1 VHMFTISN
9 RWDPIFEPDGF
20 DQTYAEL
27 PKETKNIISHR
38 LVPIS
43 SVLNCLILFL
53 TSLFRYRSLSLLKTY
68 LTENT
73 ESIYAQ
79 LKKV

>member
-38 LVPIS
+38 LVLIIFCFEFFDFIS
-43 SVLNCLILFL
+43 DFFI
-53 TSLFRYRSLSLLKTY
+53 
-68 LTENT
+68 
-73 ESIYAQ
+73 
-79 LKKV
+79 